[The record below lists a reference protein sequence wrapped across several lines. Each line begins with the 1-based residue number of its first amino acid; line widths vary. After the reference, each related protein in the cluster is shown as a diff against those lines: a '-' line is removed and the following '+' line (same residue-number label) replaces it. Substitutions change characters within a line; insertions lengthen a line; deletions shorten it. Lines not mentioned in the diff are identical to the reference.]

1 MNYGQGR
8 EAEGAQP
15 GEVAAGGPGHDQ
27 DCCGKGCADMA
38 ASRFGRR
45 TTIIA
50 GAVVVLACLAALG
63 SVLYRR

>member
-1 MNYGQGR
+1 
-8 EAEGAQP
+8 
-15 GEVAAGGPGHDQ
+15 
-27 DCCGKGCADMA
+27 MA
-38 ASRFGRR
+38 ASRLGRR